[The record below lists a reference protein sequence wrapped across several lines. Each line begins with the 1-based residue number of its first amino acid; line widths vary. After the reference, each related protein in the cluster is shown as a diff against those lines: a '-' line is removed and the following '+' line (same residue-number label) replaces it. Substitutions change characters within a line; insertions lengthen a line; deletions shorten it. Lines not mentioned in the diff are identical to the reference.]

1 MAVSETGAS
10 VGFISGGCVEAALTV
25 EAQRAITEQKPL
37 VTRYGEGSP
46 YLDIEL
52 PCGSAIDLFVDPLI
66 GDSVLEEIL
75 AAHEARRPIKLITDM
90 TNGTSSVAPAA
101 EREFADQLVRGGEV
115 FERVYLPQIRVVA
128 CGKGPVV
135 AALTA
140 LAAQAG
146 LAVTTYSPDEA
157 DGSMGDRWVT
167 ETRPVLPGKGIKPAD
182 LDPWTAVAIL
192 FHEHELEFAYLET
205 ALASPC
211 FYIGAM
217 GSPTT
222 HAKRS
227 HRLAACGYDDSAL
240 ARISAPI
247 GLSIGSKSP
256 PEIAVSILAEIIQ
269 AWHRAPEP

>member
-1 MAVSETGAS
+1 M
-10 VGFISGGCVEAALTV
+10 
-25 EAQRAITEQKPL
+25 
-37 VTRYGEGSP
+37 TRYGEGSP

-52 PCGSAIDLFVDPLI
+52 PCGSAIDLFIDPLVTEA
-66 GDSVLEEIL
+66 VLDEIVG
-75 AAHEARRPIKLITDM
+75 ADTARRPIRLVTDM
-90 TNGTSSVAPAA
+90 ATGASRVVPAENQQVGA
-101 EREFADQLVRGGEV
+101 QLTRGAEV
-115 FERVYLPQIRVVA
+115 FERLYLPRLRIVA

-140 LAAQAG
+140 LGAQIG
-146 LAVTTYSPDEA
+146 MTVTAYSPGEV

-167 ETRPVLPGKGIKPAD
+167 ERRPVLPGKGIQPAD

-205 ALASPC
+205 ALASQS

-222 HAKRS
+222 HAKRR
-227 HRLAACGYDDSAL
+227 HRLAACGYDESAL

-256 PEIAVSILAEIIQ
+256 PEIAVSILAEIIRV
-269 AWHRAPEP
+269 WHRTLDS